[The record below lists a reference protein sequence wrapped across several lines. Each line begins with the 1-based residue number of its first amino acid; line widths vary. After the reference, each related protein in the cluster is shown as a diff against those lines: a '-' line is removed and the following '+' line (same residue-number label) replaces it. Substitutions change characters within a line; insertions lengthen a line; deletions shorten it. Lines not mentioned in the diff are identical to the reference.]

1 MAIRRKETNKKTS
14 TVPEPEPVGWGKRAR
29 YINPHTDFGFKKLF
43 GTEANK
49 DVLQA
54 LLPVLL
60 RKSDRI
66 EKLSYMQPGQLGRSE
81 ADRDAVYDIY
91 CETEKGEKFIV
102 EMQRT
107 YQEFFIDRSVYYATF
122 PIQEQAKKGANWNFR
137 LNSIYTIGILN
148 FEFKDGE
155 RGWKEYPYL
164 HHVQLSDTE
173 TKSVFYDKLTF
184 VYLELPRFNKTEDE
198 LETLLD
204 KWMYV
209 FKNLAKLDER
219 PKVLRERVF
228 RRLFR
233 IAEMEQLSE
242 MERLAY
248 HESQKHYW
256 DYMNT
261 VQSAEKKGAEQAA
274 KEKDAII
281 REKEETIREKEEVIR
296 KKENV
301 IRENEKTILELL
313 KREEAIAGNLLKNGV
328 SPEIVSVST
337 GLNIHRVNE
346 ILELL
351 NH

>member
-1 MAIRRKETNKKTS
+1 
-14 TVPEPEPVGWGKRAR
+14 
-29 YINPHTDFGFKKLF
+29 
-43 GTEANK
+43 
-49 DVLQA
+49 
-54 LLPVLL
+54 
-60 RKSDRI
+60 
-66 EKLSYMQPGQLGRSE
+66 
-81 ADRDAVYDIY
+81 AVYDIY

-107 YQEFFIDRSVYYATF
+107 YQEFFIDRSIYYATF

-137 LNSIYTIGILN
+137 LNAIYTVGILN
-148 FEFKDGE
+148 FEFRDGE
-155 RGWKEYPYL
+155 KGWKEHPYL

-173 TKSVFYDKLTF
+173 TKRVFYDKLTF
-184 VYLELPRFNKTEDE
+184 VYLKLPGFNKTEDE

-219 PKVLRERVF
+219 PKALRERVF

-233 IAEMEQLSE
+233 IAEIEQLDR

-261 VQSAEKKGAEQAA
+261 IHSAEKKGAEQVA

-281 REKEETIREKEEVIR
+281 REKEKAILEKEKIIR
-296 KKENV
+296 
-301 IRENEKTILELL
+301 ELL
-313 KREEAIAGNLLKNGV
+313 KKEETVAANLLKRGV
-328 SPEIVSVST
+328 APETVSAAT
-337 GLNIHRVNE
+337 GLSLCRINE
-346 ILELL
+346 IFELL

>member
-1 MAIRRKETNKKTS
+1 MTTKRKEKETAKTVS
-14 TVPEPEPVGWGKRAR
+14 GRPEPAGLEKRAR

-60 RKSDRI
+60 RKIDRI
-66 EKLSYMQPGQLGRSE
+66 EKLNYLKPEQLGRSE
-81 ADRDAVYDIY
+81 TDRDAVYDIY

-107 YQEFFIDRSVYYATF
+107 YQEFFIDRSIYYATF
-122 PIQEQAKKGANWNFR
+122 PIQEQAKKGVNWNFR
-137 LNSIYTIGILN
+137 LNAIYTIGILN
-148 FEFKDGE
+148 FEFKDGDQ
-155 RGWKEYPYL
+155 GWKEYPYL

-173 TKSVFYDKLTF
+173 TKSVFYDRLTF
-184 VYLELPRFNKTEDE
+184 VYLELPRFNKTEGE

-219 PKVLRERVF
+219 PKALRERIF

-233 IAEMEQLSE
+233 IAETGQLDE
-242 MERLAY
+242 AERLAY
-248 HESQKHYW
+248 RESQKHYW

-261 VQSAEKKGAEQAA
+261 IQSAEKKGAEQAA

-281 REKEETIREKEEVIR
+281 RKQEETISEKEKAIREREETIRGLLRKEETV
-296 KKENV
+296 
-301 IRENEKTILELL
+301 
-313 KREEAIAGNLLKNGV
+313 AMNLLKTGV
-328 SPEIVSVST
+328 SPETVSAST
-337 GLNIHRVNE
+337 GREIHRVNE